1 MTDRYAIIENGI
13 VTNVVAADAEFAL
26 QQGWIECPTH
36 TQDGHAIGPGNIYQ
50 NGNFLP
56 KPRNIEAEWFV
67 IRNKRDYILLVSD
80 TNVLPD
86 RWAAM
91 TTEQQTAWST
101 YRQAL
106 RDITTAFSDPAD
118 VVWPTQP

>member
-1 MTDRYAIIENGI
+1 MTDRYAIIKDGVIANI
-13 VTNVVAADAEFAL
+13 ASADSEFAT
-26 QQGWIECPTH
+26 QQGWIECPAYFSNG
-36 TQDGHAIGPGNIYQ
+36 DVIEIGDLYQ
-50 NGNFLP
+50 NGVFS
-56 KPRNIEAEWFV
+56 KAPRNLDAEWFV
-67 IRNKRDYILLVSD
+67 IRENRNYLLLVSD
-80 TNVLPD
+80 VNVLPD

-91 TTEQQTAWST
+91 TQEQQTAWST